1 MHQDALHELME
12 NFRRQL
18 LNIQV
23 TIHDLQELIHS
34 LNVFLLIL
42 QFRFHLWDVRF
53 TLLLLCM
60 GTEPLVLLSEM
71 LHDIQEGHRCLF
83 CFGTCSMISQ
93 SNRVARQAAPR
104 L

>member
-53 TLLLLCM
+53 TQLAKM
-60 GTEPLVLLSEM
+60 FYDKEKMEKNIEKTTIK
-71 LHDIQEGHRCLF
+71 IQ
-83 CFGTCSMISQ
+83 
-93 SNRVARQAAPR
+93 
-104 L
+104 

>member
-53 TLLLLCM
+53 TLL
-60 GTEPLVLLSEM
+60 VLLSEM

>member
-42 QFRFHLWDVRF
+42 QFRFHL
-53 TLLLLCM
+53 
-60 GTEPLVLLSEM
+60 
-71 LHDIQEGHRCLF
+71 
-83 CFGTCSMISQ
+83 
-93 SNRVARQAAPR
+93 
-104 L
+104 

>member
-42 QFRFHLWDVRF
+42 QFRRAAERDVTRYSRGAPLSF
-53 TLLLLCM
+53 LLRNM
-60 GTEPLVLLSEM
+60 FYDFAV
-71 LHDIQEGHRCLF
+71 Q
-83 CFGTCSMISQ
+83 Q
-93 SNRVARQAAPR
+93 SRQASCSSAVTTIGKYANSCGVI
-104 L
+104 

>member
-1 MHQDALHELME
+1 MLPLHFYSRLPMQLKEKSTQSFFLPPFGTLMHQDALHELME

-60 GTEPLVLLSEM
+60 ARNPL
-71 LHDIQEGHRCLF
+71 C
-83 CFGTCSMISQ
+83 C
-93 SNRVARQAAPR
+93 
-104 L
+104 

>member
-60 GTEPLVLLSEM
+60 ARCYTIFKRGTAVFFASEHVL
-71 LHDIQEGHRCLF
+71 
-83 CFGTCSMISQ
+83 
-93 SNRVARQAAPR
+93 
-104 L
+104 

>member
-53 TLLLLCM
+53 TQ
-60 GTEPLVLLSEM
+60 LVKMFYDKEKM
-71 LHDIQEGHRCLF
+71 DKNIEKTTIKIQ
-83 CFGTCSMISQ
+83 
-93 SNRVARQAAPR
+93 
-104 L
+104 

>member
-53 TLLLLCM
+53 PLLLLCM
-60 GTEPLVLLSEM
+60 ARNPL
-71 LHDIQEGHRCLF
+71 C
-83 CFGTCSMISQ
+83 C
-93 SNRVARQAAPR
+93 
-104 L
+104 

>member
-23 TIHDLQELIHS
+23 TIHDLQELIQS

-60 GTEPLVLLSEM
+60 ARNPL
-71 LHDIQEGHRCLF
+71 C
-83 CFGTCSMISQ
+83 C
-93 SNRVARQAAPR
+93 
-104 L
+104 

>member
-60 GTEPLVLLSEM
+60 AQLVKMFYDKEKM
-71 LHDIQEGHRCLF
+71 DKNIEKTTIKIQ
-83 CFGTCSMISQ
+83 
-93 SNRVARQAAPR
+93 
-104 L
+104 

>member
-1 MHQDALHELME
+1 ME

-23 TIHDLQELIHS
+23 TIQDLQELIHS

-60 GTEPLVLLSEM
+60 ARNPL
-71 LHDIQEGHRCLF
+71 C
-83 CFGTCSMISQ
+83 C
-93 SNRVARQAAPR
+93 
-104 L
+104 